1 VNLGDYARLL
11 VRRGWILILLAV
23 VAAGGAYYLSTQ
35 QAPVYR
41 ATQVVILQPSRVDLG
56 LTEASR
62 GVLEQHTAI
71 INSSFYAEE
80 VITRLNLDMLP
91 QALMGNS
98 TIVPNR
104 NNLTIRIEVDSY
116 APEVAAD
123 IARTWGNLLVEYRNE
138 ENQEARREDRMDA
151 IIQDEPQVALVRPR
165 PEVNALA
172 GGVIGLLLG
181 AGIALMLEYIES
193 TRVRSSDEVEQR
205 LGLNVL
211 AVIPDQ
217 GR

>member
-1 VNLGDYARLL
+1 MSLADYGRLL
-11 VRRGWILILLAV
+11 IRRSWILILLAV
-23 VAAGGAYYLSTQ
+23 IAAGSAYYLSTQ

-41 ATQVVILQPSRVDLG
+41 ATQVIILQPSRVDLG

-71 INSSFYAEE
+71 IDSSFYAER
-80 VITRLNLDMLP
+80 IINRLNLDMTP
-91 QALMGNS
+91 ASLMGNA
-98 TIVPNR
+98 TIFPNQ

-138 ENQEARREDRMDA
+138 RNQEARREDRMDA
-151 IIQDEPQVALVRPR
+151 IIQDTPQVSLLRPR
-165 PEVNALA
+165 PAINALA

-181 AGIALMLEYIES
+181 AGIALLLEFIEN
-193 TRVRSSDEVEQR
+193 TRVRSGEDVEDQ
-205 LGLNVL
+205 LGLTLL
-211 AVIPDQ
+211 AQIPDHK
-217 GR
+217 